1 MYSSDEV
8 IACHERPP
16 RARSHASSPLPGG
29 MVAGRTYG
37 LAEGALEDFDPRIEF
52 LSRVST
58 ERRDNIDRGILSVV
72 RPSVEFLYRI

>member
-1 MYSSDEV
+1 
-8 IACHERPP
+8 
-16 RARSHASSPLPGG
+16 

-72 RPSVEFLYRI
+72 RLSSFCIVSKYLKISLKSLQHMVGPSL